1 MWLTAQGLGEVA
13 PRFVEEGVDGDL
25 LLTLRD
31 DDFKN
36 DLGLSSLQTKK
47 LMRNIEFTRIL
58 TQSEGGGND
67 EETEKLKHDVEVL
80 EGRVRRREEKIKELT
95 EEIERE
101 PEPERAPAPAPK
113 PSHHHQAPPQRRGP
127 GVVGGAA
134 RGAAGGA
141 VKGAIVSMN
150 AYFQFLNSTSVGAI
164 LPGMDAG
171 DGAAAGAAVGAFGG
185 GMRGLGNRRR
195 MRG

>member
-1 MWLTAQGLGEVA
+1 
-13 PRFVEEGVDGDL
+13 
-25 LLTLRD
+25 
-31 DDFKN
+31 
-36 DLGLSSLQTKK
+36 
-47 LMRNIEFTRIL
+47 MRNIEFTRIL

-95 EEIERE
+95 EEIERLKMASKPSEAPAVAEPDPEPVRE

-141 VKGAIVSMN
+141 VKGAI
-150 AYFQFLNSTSVGAI
+150 GE
-164 LPGMDAG
+164 
-171 DGAAAGAAVGAFGG
+171 
-185 GMRGLGNRRR
+185 
-195 MRG
+195 

>member
-1 MWLTAQGLGEVA
+1 MGLKDIKHFTAEEVGMWLTAQGLGEEA
-13 PRFVEEGVDGDL
+13 PRFVDEGVDGGL
-25 LLTLRD
+25 LLTLGI

-58 TQSEGGGND
+58 TQSEGGASN

-80 EGRVRRREEKIKELT
+80 EGRVCRREEKIKELT
-95 EEIERE
+95 EEIKRLKMASEHSEAQAVHEPDPEAIRK
-101 PEPERAPAPAPK
+101 PEPEHAPAPTPK
-113 PSHHHQAPPQRRGP
+113 PSHHQAPPQRRGP

-141 VKGAIVSMN
+141 VKGAI
-150 AYFQFLNSTSVGAI
+150 GE
-164 LPGMDAG
+164 
-171 DGAAAGAAVGAFGG
+171 
-185 GMRGLGNRRR
+185 
-195 MRG
+195 